1 MHRKTGL
8 CENCIVISLE
18 DFAAVHEMRRL
29 ASKRGTDKRDVFV
42 YHKRPSL

>member
-29 ASKRGTDKRDVFV
+29 GEPINETLSCTTNDHPCD
-42 YHKRPSL
+42 SI